1 MQAKLDLNPDSSES
15 CFCDTESGTIEP
27 FVQIRFFLFAGT
39 SLCNT

>member
-27 FVQIRFFLFAGT
+27 FCSDQVFFICRHLPV
-39 SLCNT
+39 